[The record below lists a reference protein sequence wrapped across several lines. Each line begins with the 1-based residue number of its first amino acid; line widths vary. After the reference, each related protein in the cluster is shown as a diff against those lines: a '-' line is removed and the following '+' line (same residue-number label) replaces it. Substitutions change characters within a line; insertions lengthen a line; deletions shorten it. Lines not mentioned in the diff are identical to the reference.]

1 MEFSDFKKNMSDFI
15 VNNFFCNNLSNNYME
30 NNLLYIISMML
41 KDEIDQLKNVSEIT
55 FFLKETKVS
64 YLLEQMIKM
73 PDVQIYFKKIIY
85 KMLEKIENH
94 GSLKKIDF
102 NMDSIYKNLKDFI
115 EETNKKL
122 NKKHKKSAEELCLKY
137 INTKIKEQSMNNQ
150 NDNYNEFEVE
160 NMDKIEFD
168 QNFQKYEKNILKSEL
183 EILQKE
189 AEKNNK
195 QYLATYYKLLINNI
209 IEKNCDNLYSI
220 NFMKKY
226 SNDKDIKKEYLLFIY
241 YQDFSKIISFIE
253 KFINDLLMNI
263 SIIPNS
269 IKCICKIISIL
280 IKNKFKEIT
289 IIEENWFISKF
300 FIEKLLIPILKD
312 PSVNVLFND
321 FVLSENTQHNS
332 KILCFILKYVFQ
344 GKLFRNNYIL
354 ENGEEENYYTFF
366 NRFILEENEKI
377 IYFFQKIVNAKLPTF
392 IEKFLNKELPMDYSY
407 DYFTENPEEIFVSI
421 SICFNINNLICLIKG
436 MKNSEKDLFLLQ
448 NPKTIK
454 LKKVYEKFSSE
465 EKIKELEE
473 CEKNEFCIQNTF
485 KVDKKEKLLEKTFSL
500 RSSKCC
506 LKLQENENFYVY
518 NEYEI
523 EKSFENLFQISN
535 KIEGFFIDIKKLE
548 KKEKLDEKQKNLIK
562 FKNYLTNSLMNYIA
576 LSRSSFKSTESV
588 FSILSQMRDYLTNP
602 NYNLNNNNDIIP
614 SNWSISSV
622 LNYMQKIPDEYK
634 KNDYEKFFSELTQNL
649 EDSISEINFEKIFL
663 LKKKLQFLYQRKKYF
678 EKCIEIL
685 EDIKYNE
692 VVKNFVENS
701 FCPIEVK
708 FCYDDE
714 EDERIFEL
722 KKSNISKRSM
732 KNTDIIEI
740 YKDKRVIFRTV
751 SAFVRYF
758 PDLNKYQDKKDINP
772 FQIIKELSINK
783 KIFHFFD
790 IIKNIFIS
798 ENICTEEDY
807 NKIYD
812 DKIRNY
818 IMNKIYK
825 KIYPSELENEDSKFF
840 QKTMHLSWVEPNMII
855 PGDTTHDV
863 LDNILPDILDEF
875 KKLNKA
881 NSPYIKLKCIKKIF
895 EYIGAIVKFKDG
907 GEGEDREVGAED
919 IAPYLNYILIRAC
932 PVRIFSDINFI
943 KLFLKNQ
950 GKYEY
955 DFFNVEMMCR
965 NILDSNHKN
974 FNISES
980 EYLKKCNE
988 AIINKQNNDDKRF
1001 NEIIGRFEITNN

>member
-1 MEFSDFKKNMSDFI
+1 M
-15 VNNFFCNNLSNNYME
+15 
-30 NNLLYIISMML
+30 
-41 KDEIDQLKNVSEIT
+41 
-55 FFLKETKVS
+55 
-64 YLLEQMIKM
+64 
-73 PDVQIYFKKIIY
+73 
-85 KMLEKIENH
+85 
-94 GSLKKIDF
+94 
-102 NMDSIYKNLKDFI
+102 
-115 EETNKKL
+115 
-122 NKKHKKSAEELCLKY
+122 
-137 INTKIKEQSMNNQ
+137 
-150 NDNYNEFEVE
+150 
-160 NMDKIEFD
+160 
-168 QNFQKYEKNILKSEL
+168 
-183 EILQKE
+183 
-189 AEKNNK
+189 
-195 QYLATYYKLLINNI
+195 
-209 IEKNCDNLYSI
+209 
-220 NFMKKY
+220 
-226 SNDKDIKKEYLLFIY
+226 
-241 YQDFSKIISFIE
+241 
-253 KFINDLLMNI
+253 
-263 SIIPNS
+263 
-269 IKCICKIISIL
+269 
-280 IKNKFKEIT
+280 
-289 IIEENWFISKF
+289 
-300 FIEKLLIPILKD
+300 
-312 PSVNVLFND
+312 
-321 FVLSENTQHNS
+321 
-332 KILCFILKYVFQ
+332 
-344 GKLFRNNYIL
+344 
-354 ENGEEENYYTFF
+354 
-366 NRFILEENEKI
+366 
-377 IYFFQKIVNAKLPTF
+377 
-392 IEKFLNKELPMDYSY
+392 
-407 DYFTENPEEIFVSI
+407 
-421 SICFNINNLICLIKG
+421 
-436 MKNSEKDLFLLQ
+436 
-448 NPKTIK
+448 
-454 LKKVYEKFSSE
+454 
-465 EKIKELEE
+465 
-473 CEKNEFCIQNTF
+473 
-485 KVDKKEKLLEKTFSL
+485 EKTFSL

-634 KNDYEKFFSELTQNL
+634 KNDYEKFFAELTKNL